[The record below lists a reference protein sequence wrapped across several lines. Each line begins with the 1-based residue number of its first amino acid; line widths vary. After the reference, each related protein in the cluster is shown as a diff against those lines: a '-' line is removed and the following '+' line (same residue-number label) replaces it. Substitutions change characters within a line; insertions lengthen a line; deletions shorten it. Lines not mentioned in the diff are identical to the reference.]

1 MELGSDQPPSRSLGE
16 EEQGDT
22 SSRDEAAALTDSTLC
37 PRQAAAHRVRKA
49 PRESFKMKG
58 TPRYGG
64 IISTS
69 FVTAHSSQHGFIAGT
84 QSSAEAWGLL
94 R

>member
-1 MELGSDQPPSRSLGE
+1 MELGSDQPPCSSRGE
-16 EEQGDT
+16 GEQGDT

-49 PRESFKMKG
+49 PQESFKMKG
-58 TPRYGG
+58 TLWYGG
-64 IISTS
+64 IISTG

-84 QSSAEAWGLL
+84 QSSAKARGLL